1 MALTIERWMKLAVH
15 TVKPRDSVA
24 HARTLIEEHRVNQLP
39 VVQAGRLVGIVTDRD
54 LRDAPRAVEIA
65 AVAASGHHG
74 KADPDKIPVE
84 TVMSTNVI
92 TLRPTDTIEEAARVM
107 RRERYG
113 ALPIV
118 EKGVLRGILARSD
131 LLEVLL
137 DLCTRLQEKGIEL

>member
-15 TVKPRDSVA
+15 TIKPRDSVA
-24 HARTLIEEHRVNQLP
+24 HARTLIEEHRINQLP
-39 VVQAGRLVGIVTDRD
+39 VVQAGRLIGIVTDRD
-54 LRDAPRAVEIA
+54 LRDASRAVGIA
-65 AVAASGHHG
+65 AEAVSGHQG

-84 TVMSTNVI
+84 AVMSSNVI

-107 RRERYG
+107 RRERFG

-118 EKGVLRGILARSD
+118 EKGALRGILTRSD

-137 DLCTRLQEKGIEL
+137 EMSARLQEKGIEL